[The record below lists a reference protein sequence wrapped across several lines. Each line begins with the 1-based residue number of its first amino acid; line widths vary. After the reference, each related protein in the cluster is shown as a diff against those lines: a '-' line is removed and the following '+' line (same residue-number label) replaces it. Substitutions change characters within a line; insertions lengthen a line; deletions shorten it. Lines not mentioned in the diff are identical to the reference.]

1 MTIIF
6 GFSKPLFHGAFFILL
21 CVKGLSVY
29 AQMAPAAPAA
39 QASKKHSPIAINV
52 LPSGSVFVLGSH
64 GGLSLIDPATH
75 QRTPMKTSLG
85 NFTPLDM
92 TSVHLGDQDYLLI
105 TMYWAFSTQ
114 AAQGNEAVLVQ
125 YSLQGKEAQ
134 KWSTLG
140 HVFAGIAA
148 DGTHQC
154 VYLGSTTSGD
164 IWKLSLSGQESPK
177 SIAHTGASMI
187 GPLALDLEGK
197 RLFAADLGAGSI
209 YVIDLAHNKSRSLAS
224 GLGEPAALSYDSS
237 QHKLYIADASR
248 HRISQI
254 SVDATTPKVSDF
266 FTAPELHEPR
276 GVSVAADHTVW
287 AADFDSGTIIQIS
300 GTGKILA
307 TVKE

>member
-1 MTIIF
+1 MTTN
-6 GFSKPLFHGAFFILL
+6 FSFLKPLFRGALLMLFFLEGPAV
-21 CVKGLSVY
+21 C
-29 AQMAPAAPAA
+29 AQVAPAA
-39 QASKKHSPIAINV
+39 QPSKKHSPIAINA

-75 QRTPMKTSLG
+75 LRTPMKTSLG

-92 TSVHLGDQDYLLI
+92 TSVHLGDQDYLLV

-125 YSLQGKEAQ
+125 YSLQGKEVQ

-148 DGTHQC
+148 DGTHHC

-164 IWKLSLSGQESPK
+164 IWKLNLAGQEPPK

-187 GPLALDLEGK
+187 GPLALDVEGQ
-197 RLFAADLGAGSI
+197 RLFAADLGSGSI
-209 YVIDLAHNKSRSLAS
+209 YVVDLAHNKSRSLTS
-224 GLGEPAALSYDSS
+224 GLGEPAALSYDPS
-237 QHKLYIADASR
+237 QHKLYIADAAR

-254 SVDATTPKVSDF
+254 SVDGATPKVSDF
-266 FTAPELHEPR
+266 STAPELHEPR
-276 GVSVAADHTVW
+276 GVSVASDHTVW
-287 AADFDSGTIIQIS
+287 VADFDSGEIIQLS
-300 GTGKILA
+300 AAGKVMA
-307 TVKE
+307 TVQ